1 MNSLFRHMISKFVL
15 VYLDD
20 IVVYSDNLE
29 DHKEHVRQVLQVL
42 KDNNLFCK
50 AEKCHF
56 YQTEIKYLEYIISP
70 NGTSMDPSKIS
81 AVQDWPASEKDASDF
96 AISGVLHQHDQT
108 NTLRPVAF
116 YSRQMNDAERNYD
129 IYDKELLAV
138 VESFKHWRHLL
149 QGGLHPVTVLCDHKN
164 LEYFMSTKKLTRRQA
179 RWSLELSEYTFTI
192 THRPGKLNGRADSL
206 SRREDY
212 FLDGDQSNFQRVIDP
227 DNVLDL
233 QVAMADLD
241 LHVLVHSTV
250 LDKVFVQEADWPL
263 IIADFLAGE
272 DNVWIEEISEDW
284 LELCKKE
291 LTNFRFR
298 DNTFVRILN
307 DGKSTATY
315 MPSNDRVQVMKH
327 YHESLAHLKYGSII
341 DLITRRFWWP
351 DMKKDLK
358 DYISRCP
365 ECQLNRSASRTHA
378 PLPIRP
384 VPPVAL
390 PFERWGIDFYGPM
403 METKSGNLMMTYG
416 APFEIISDRGK
427 SFLAEG
433 ISEFERE
440 NSIRHLATTPY
451 HPQTN
456 GMVERMHAMLGHGLT
471 TLVAD
476 KRDRWDEYLPQVL
489 LAIRTRT
496 HAVTGFSPFYL
507 LFGTHP
513 PDFQTMR
520 HPQEA
525 VSCLWTKLKEW
536 RKTRNLLHE
545 TSKKLARHDQQQMSG
560 QRPKLKPCE
569 SENNFDENNLGL
581 LLQSWRYG
589 TYWIMTPQGLRLPN
603 AVNQADLA
611 PWLAPVIDNVD
622 FFYDGTN
629 RELISGFVKD
639 LV

>member
-1 MNSLFRHMISKFVL
+1 
-15 VYLDD
+15 
-20 IVVYSDNLE
+20 
-29 DHKEHVRQVLQVL
+29 
-42 KDNNLFCK
+42 
-50 AEKCHF
+50 
-56 YQTEIKYLEYIISP
+56 
-70 NGTSMDPSKIS
+70 
-81 AVQDWPASEKDASDF
+81 
-96 AISGVLHQHDQT
+96 
-108 NTLRPVAF
+108 
-116 YSRQMNDAERNYD
+116 
-129 IYDKELLAV
+129 
-138 VESFKHWRHLL
+138 
-149 QGGLHPVTVLCDHKN
+149 
-164 LEYFMSTKKLTRRQA
+164 
-179 RWSLELSEYTFTI
+179 
-192 THRPGKLNGRADSL
+192 
-206 SRREDY
+206 
-212 FLDGDQSNFQRVIDP
+212 
-227 DNVLDL
+227 
-233 QVAMADLD
+233 
-241 LHVLVHSTV
+241 
-250 LDKVFVQEADWPL
+250 
-263 IIADFLAGE
+263 
-272 DNVWIEEISEDW
+272 
-284 LELCKKE
+284 
-291 LTNFRFR
+291 
-298 DNTFVRILN
+298 
-307 DGKSTATY
+307 

-358 DYISRCP
+358 DYIARCP

-403 METKSGNLMMTYG
+403 VETKSGSKYLITCIDYATRWVLAKPVKEMTEAAVATFLYDLMMTYG

-513 PDFQTMR
+513 RLPNDE

-525 VSCLWTKLKEW
+525 VLCLWTKLKGW
-536 RKTRNLLHE
+536 RKTRNLL
-545 TSKKLARHDQQQMSG
+545 
-560 QRPKLKPCE
+560 P
-569 SENNFDENNLGL
+569 
-581 LLQSWRYG
+581 G
-589 TYWIMTPQGLRLPN
+589 T
-603 AVNQADLA
+603 
-611 PWLAPVIDNVD
+611 
-622 FFYDGTN
+622 
-629 RELISGFVKD
+629 
-639 LV
+639 

>member
-1 MNSLFRHMISKFVL
+1 
-15 VYLDD
+15 
-20 IVVYSDNLE
+20 
-29 DHKEHVRQVLQVL
+29 
-42 KDNNLFCK
+42 
-50 AEKCHF
+50 
-56 YQTEIKYLEYIISP
+56 
-70 NGTSMDPSKIS
+70 
-81 AVQDWPASEKDASDF
+81 
-96 AISGVLHQHDQT
+96 
-108 NTLRPVAF
+108 
-116 YSRQMNDAERNYD
+116 
-129 IYDKELLAV
+129 
-138 VESFKHWRHLL
+138 
-149 QGGLHPVTVLCDHKN
+149 
-164 LEYFMSTKKLTRRQA
+164 
-179 RWSLELSEYTFTI
+179 
-192 THRPGKLNGRADSL
+192 
-206 SRREDY
+206 
-212 FLDGDQSNFQRVIDP
+212 
-227 DNVLDL
+227 
-233 QVAMADLD
+233 
-241 LHVLVHSTV
+241 
-250 LDKVFVQEADWPL
+250 
-263 IIADFLAGE
+263 
-272 DNVWIEEISEDW
+272 
-284 LELCKKE
+284 
-291 LTNFRFR
+291 
-298 DNTFVRILN
+298 
-307 DGKSTATY
+307 
-315 MPSNDRVQVMKH
+315 
-327 YHESLAHLKYGSII
+327 
-341 DLITRRFWWP
+341 
-351 DMKKDLK
+351 MKKDLK

-403 METKSGNLMMTYG
+403 VETKSGSKYLITCIDYATRWVLAKPVKEMTEAAVATFLYDLMMTYG

-513 PDFQTMR
+513 RLPNDETPPRSSLMPLDEIERMEENSEFI
-520 HPQEA
+520 A
-525 VSCLWTKLKEW
+525 
-536 RKTRNLLHE
+536 RNLE
-545 TSKKLARHDQQQMSG
+545 EVGQARSAANVRTKAQAEAMRKRNG
-560 QRPKLKPCE
+560 
-569 SENNFDENNLGL
+569 FDENTSDYYFKVGDMVKMKHHDRQKLEFNWKGP
-581 LLQSWRYG
+581 YHVVDVGHPG

-629 RELISGFVKD
+629 RNSSLDS
-639 LV
+639 

>member
-1 MNSLFRHMISKFVL
+1 MTSNPFI
-15 VYLDD
+15 
-20 IVVYSDNLE
+20 LE
-29 DHKEHVRQVLQVL
+29 
-42 KDNNLFCK
+42 
-50 AEKCHF
+50 
-56 YQTEIKYLEYIISP
+56 T
-70 NGTSMDPSKIS
+70 
-81 AVQDWPASEKDASDF
+81 DASDF
-96 AISGVLHQHDQT
+96 AISGVLHQHDQS

-116 YSRQMNDAERNYD
+116 YSRQMNNAERNYD

-149 QGGLHPVTVLCDHKN
+149 QG
-164 LEYFMSTKKLTRRQA
+164 
-179 RWSLELSEYTFTI
+179 
-192 THRPGKLNGRADSL
+192 KLNGRADSL

-212 FLDGDQSNFQRVIDP
+212 FLDSDQSNFQRIIDP

-233 QVAMADLD
+233 QVAIADLD

-291 LTNFRFR
+291 LKNFRFR

-365 ECQLNRSASRTHA
+365 ECQPNRSASRTHA

-384 VPPVAL
+384 VPPVAT

-403 METKSGNLMMTYG
+403 VETKSGSN
-416 APFEIISDRGK
+416 
-427 SFLAEG
+427 
-433 ISEFERE
+433 EFERE

-513 PDFQTMR
+513 RLPNDETPPRSSLMPLDEIERMEENSEFI
-520 HPQEA
+520 A
-525 VSCLWTKLKEW
+525 
-536 RKTRNLLHE
+536 RNLE
-545 TSKKLARHDQQQMSG
+545 EVGQARSAANVRPKL
-560 QRPKLKPCE
+560 KLKPCE
-569 SENNFDENNLGL
+569 SETTLTKIPRIIT
-581 LLQSWRYG
+581 S
-589 TYWIMTPQGLRLPN
+589 RL
-603 AVNQADLA
+603 AI
-611 PWLAPVIDNVD
+611 W
-622 FFYDGTN
+622 
-629 RELISGFVKD
+629 
-639 LV
+639 

>member
-1 MNSLFRHMISKFVL
+1 MISKFVL

-29 DHKEHVRQVLQVL
+29 DHKEHVRQVLQIL
-42 KDNNLFCK
+42 KENNLFCK

-56 YQTEIKYLEYIISP
+56 YQTEIKYLGYIISP

-81 AVQDWPASEKDASDF
+81 AVQDWPAPKKVRELQVFLGFTNFYRALVSGYSDITCHLDKTAQERTVPFSWGPEQEASFKNASDF
-96 AISGVLHQHDQT
+96 AISGVFHQHDQS

-116 YSRQMNDAERNYD
+116 YSRQMNNAERNYD

-138 VESFKHWRHLL
+138 VDSFKHWRHLL

-179 RWSLELSEYTFTI
+179 R
-192 THRPGKLNGRADSL
+192 G
-206 SRREDY
+206 SR
-212 FLDGDQSNFQRVIDP
+212 
-227 DNVLDL
+227 
-233 QVAMADLD
+233 
-241 LHVLVHSTV
+241 STCTGSQYC

-291 LTNFRFR
+291 LKNFRFR

-378 PLPIRP
+378 P
-384 VPPVAL
+384 VANQTL
-390 PFERWGIDFYGPM
+390 FLQLHFPLNAGE
-403 METKSGNLMMTYG
+403 S
-416 APFEIISDRGK
+416 ISMDQWWKQR
-427 SFLAEG
+427 
-433 ISEFERE
+433 
-440 NSIRHLATTPY
+440 
-451 HPQTN
+451 
-456 GMVERMHAMLGHGLT
+456 V
-471 TLVAD
+471 
-476 KRDRWDEYLPQVL
+476 
-489 LAIRTRT
+489 
-496 HAVTGFSPFYL
+496 
-507 LFGTHP
+507 
-513 PDFQTMR
+513 
-520 HPQEA
+520 A
-525 VSCLWTKLKEW
+525 VSTLSLVLIMPLVGFWQ
-536 RKTRNLLHE
+536 N
-545 TSKKLARHDQQQMSG
+545 Q
-560 QRPKLKPCE
+560 
-569 SENNFDENNLGL
+569 LG
-581 LLQSWRYG
+581 
-589 TYWIMTPQGLRLPN
+589 
-603 AVNQADLA
+603 
-611 PWLAPVIDNVD
+611 
-622 FFYDGTN
+622 
-629 RELISGFVKD
+629 K
-639 LV
+639 